1 MDPLVESSDKT
12 QVLEKKKS
20 PLYPDLK
27 DGENDENETRREL
40 LAAEEGGEAKTEEK
54 EEEARKVPVVLA
66 VLAISF
72 GSYIHGTSIVFPDT
86 ALAGIRSSS
95 LKWSNST
102 NSTELGYQ
110 YDDTKDRAWIM
121 GIAAWG
127 MVAGGLLT
135 GPLINGL
142 GRRFASI
149 LGIAIVFAL
158 SYTFF
163 LIATHVYFLIVAR
176 FLAGF
181 GLGISQAVSTV
192 YISEVS
198 TPSLRSTMAVVPA
211 MTGCLGVYT
220 CQLLA
225 FCLPWQ
231 TLAAIFAGCN
241 IPFLCMCLAMPE
253 SPSYLVS
260 KGKVEQAHSVL
271 RRLRGPRWNVT
282 KEVAEITRSLQ
293 TTCNPNA
300 KKVSFG
306 DWLDPTCVRPLII
319 AFALMFFFQMSGI
332 NLMLMFAITIFGQV
346 GQLDAFLSQILVGSA
361 LFASNTLTLI
371 IAGKLP
377 RRVML
382 LTCSLGLSATL
393 AIMGLCYQIDD
404 WEKNCKT
411 EIENLNECERRRGFN
426 VTDCSEENLRE
437 SCSYGLGLLPII
449 TAMVYIFMF
458 NIGYGSL
465 VWMTAT
471 EILPAKIRSSTNGL
485 TVGWTGVMSFL
496 TTFSFPFMLD
506 SSLGGQGCFWIYS
519 AVSFLG
525 FVFIASAV
533 PETSGKTE
541 AEISMLFQKKADN
554 TPEEESLPT
563 PILKCTAGPKKFQ
576 E

>member
-1 MDPLVESSDKT
+1 MSTMDPLMDVEEKT
-12 QVLEKKKS
+12 QVIEKKKL
-20 PLYPDLK
+20 PLYPNLSD
-27 DGENDENETRREL
+27 DAEENETRREL
-40 LAAEEGGEAKTEEK
+40 LSVEEK
-54 EEEARKVPVVLA
+54 EGEKVEEEARKLPVVLA

-86 ALAGIRSSS
+86 ALAGIKSSS
-95 LKWSNST
+95 LRLLESS
-102 NSTELGYQ
+102 NSTELGFH

-135 GPLINGL
+135 GPLINSL

-163 LIATHVYFLIVAR
+163 LIATHVYMLIVAR

-198 TPSLRSTMAVVPA
+198 TPHLRSTMAVVPA

-241 IPFLCMCLAMPE
+241 LPFLFMCLAMPE

-271 RRLRGPRWNVT
+271 RRLRGPRWNVSQ
-282 KEVAEITRSLQ
+282 EVEEIKRSLQ
-293 TTCNPNA
+293 STNTPST
-300 KKVSFG
+300 KKVTLR
-306 DWLDPTCVRPLII
+306 DWLHPTCIRPLII
-319 AFALMFFFQMSGI
+319 AFTLMFFFQMSGI

-382 LTCSLGLSATL
+382 LTCSLGLSITL

-404 WEKNCKT
+404 WEKSCRLEVHSSTDCNGSDG
-411 EIENLNECERRRGFN
+411 LN
-426 VTDCSEENLRE
+426 VTDCSEDDLAE

-496 TTFSFPFMLD
+496 TTFSFPYMLN
-506 SSLGGQGCFWIYS
+506 SKLGGQGCFWMYS
-519 AVSFLG
+519 AVSFVG
-525 FVFIASAV
+525 FIFIASAV

-541 AEISMLFQKKADN
+541 AEISMLFQKK
-554 TPEEESLPT
+554 TESSAEKEVPPT
-563 PILKCTAGPKKFQ
+563 PILKCDPKKLQ

>member
-1 MDPLVESSDKT
+1 MDPLLDSRDKT
-12 QVLEKKKS
+12 EVVEKKKS

-27 DGENDENETRREL
+27 DEDGENEREML
-40 LAAEEGGEAKTEEK
+40 NSDGKEGTNAEEDK
-54 EEEARKVPVVLA
+54 EARQLPVILA

-86 ALAGIRSSS
+86 ALAGIKKSSE
-95 LKWSNST
+95 LWSETT
-102 NSTELGYQ
+102 NSTELGYE
-110 YDDTKDRAWIM
+110 YDDTRDRAWIM

-142 GRRFASI
+142 GRRLASI
-149 LGIAIVFAL
+149 LGIAIVFTL

-163 LIATHVYFLIVAR
+163 LVATHVYMLIVAR

-192 YISEVS
+192 YIAEVS
-198 TPSLRSTMAVVPA
+198 TPKLRSTMAVVPA

-241 IPFLCMCLAMPE
+241 LPFLCMCIAMPE

-282 KEVAEITRSLQ
+282 QEVAEISRSLQ
-293 TTCNPNA
+293 TDNPNE
-300 KKVSFG
+300 KKVSLG
-306 DWLDPTCVRPLII
+306 DWLEPSCIRPLLI
-319 AFALMFFFQMSGI
+319 AFTLMFFFQMSGI

-361 LFASNTLTLI
+361 LFASNTLTLVV
-371 IAGKLP
+371 AGKLP

-382 LTCSLGLSATL
+382 LTCSLGLSVTL
-393 AIMGLCYQIDD
+393 AIMGLCYQLDD
-404 WEKNCKT
+404 WEKSCKK
-411 EIENLNECERRRGFN
+411 ELQDLNSCN
-426 VTDCSEENLRE
+426 TSNATLCSEESLRT

-485 TVGWTGVMSFL
+485 TVGWTGVMSFF
-496 TTFSFPFMLD
+496 TTFSFPYMLN

-519 AVSFLG
+519 VVSFAG
-525 FVFIASAV
+525 FIFIASAV

-541 AEISMLFQKKADN
+541 AQISMLFQKKAECRDHK
-554 TPEEESLPT
+554 ESPPT
-563 PILKCTAGPKKFQ
+563 PILKSDSNKLPG
-576 E
+576 

>member
-1 MDPLVESSDKT
+1 MDPLVEAQDKT
-12 QVLEKKKS
+12 QVVEKKKS

-27 DGENDENETRREL
+27 DDAEENETRRKL
-40 LAAEEGGEAKTEEK
+40 LAGEEGEGTKAEDDS
-54 EEEARKVPVVLA
+54 EARKLPVVLA

-163 LIATHVYFLIVAR
+163 LVATHVYMLIIAR

-198 TPSLRSTMAVVPA
+198 TPSLRATMAVVPA

-231 TLAAIFAGCN
+231 TLAAIFASCN
-241 IPFLCMCLAMPE
+241 LPFLCMCLAMPE

-260 KGKVEQAHSVL
+260 KGKVEQAHTVL
-271 RRLRGPRWNVT
+271 RRLRGPHWNVT

-293 TTCNPNA
+293 TNNPTT
-300 KKVSFG
+300 KKVSFR
-306 DWLDPTCVRPLII
+306 DWLHPTCIRPLII
-319 AFALMFFFQMSGI
+319 AFTLMFFFQMSGI

-382 LTCSLGLSATL
+382 LTCSLGLSITL

-404 WEKNCKT
+404 WEKSCKKEIQDLNNCGR
-411 EIENLNECERRRGFN
+411 EGDLNA
-426 VTDCSEENLRE
+426 TDCSEDDLPE

-496 TTFSFPFMLD
+496 TTFSFPYMLNSD
-506 SSLGGQGCFWIYS
+506 IGGQGCFWIYS
-519 AVSFLG
+519 LVSFAG
-525 FVFIASAV
+525 FIFIASAV

-541 AEISMLFQKKADN
+541 AEISMLFQKKADSS
-554 TPEEESLPT
+554 TEKERPPT
-563 PILKCTAGPKKFQ
+563 PILKSDPKKLQ

>member
-1 MDPLVESSDKT
+1 MDPLVEAQDKT
-12 QVLEKKKS
+12 QVVEKKKS

-27 DGENDENETRREL
+27 DDAEENETRREL
-40 LAAEEGGEAKTEEK
+40 LAGEEGDGTKVEEDS
-54 EEEARKVPVVLA
+54 EARKLPVVLA

-163 LIATHVYFLIVAR
+163 LVATHVYMLIVAR

-198 TPSLRSTMAVVPA
+198 TPSLRATMAVVPA

-231 TLAAIFAGCN
+231 TLAAIFASCN
-241 IPFLCMCLAMPE
+241 LPFLCMCLAMPE

-260 KGKVEQAHSVL
+260 KGKVEQAHIVL
-271 RRLRGPRWNVT
+271 RRLRGPHWNVT

-293 TTCNPNA
+293 TNNPTA
-300 KKVSFG
+300 KKVSLQ
-306 DWLDPTCVRPLII
+306 DWLHPTCIRPLII
-319 AFALMFFFQMSGI
+319 AFTLMFFFQMSGI

-361 LFASNTLTLI
+361 LFASNTLTLF

-382 LTCSLGLSATL
+382 LTCSLGLSITL

-404 WEKNCKT
+404 WEKSCKK
-411 EIENLNECERRRGFN
+411 EIQDLNSCERRSDLN
-426 VTDCSEENLRE
+426 ATDCSEDDLTE

-496 TTFSFPFMLD
+496 TTFSFPYMLNSD
-506 SSLGGQGCFWIYS
+506 LGGQGCFWMYS
-519 AVSFLG
+519 VVSFAG
-525 FVFIASAV
+525 FIFIASAV

-541 AEISMLFQKKADN
+541 AEISMLFQKKADSG
-554 TPEEESLPT
+554 TEKESPPT
-563 PILKCTAGPKKFQ
+563 PILKSDPKKLQ

>member
-1 MDPLVESSDKT
+1 MDPLLELQDKT
-12 QVLEKKKS
+12 QVVEKKKS

-27 DGENDENETRREL
+27 DEENETRREL
-40 LAAEEGGEAKTEEK
+40 LAAEEGVAEEK
-54 EEEARKVPVVLA
+54 REEARKVPVVLA

-86 ALAGIRSSS
+86 ALAGIKSSS

-135 GPLINGL
+135 GPLINSL

-163 LIATHVYFLIVAR
+163 LIATHVYMLIVAR

-241 IPFLCMCLAMPE
+241 VPFLCMCLLMPE

-271 RRLRGPRWNVT
+271 RRLRGPSWNVT
-282 KEVAEITRSLQ
+282 QEVAEITRSLQ
-293 TTCNPNA
+293 TSCNPNA
-300 KKVSFG
+300 KKVSFR
-306 DWLDPTCVRPLII
+306 DWLDPTCVRPLLI

-361 LFASNTLTLI
+361 LFASNTLTLL

-382 LTCSLGLSATL
+382 LTCSLGLSVTL
-393 AIMGLCYQIDD
+393 AVMGLCYQIDD
-404 WEKNCKT
+404 WEKSCKN
-411 EIENLNECERRRGFN
+411 EIQDLSDCQRRSDLN
-426 VTDCSEENLRE
+426 VTDCSEENLTE

-496 TTFSFPFMLD
+496 TTFSFPFMLN

-519 AVSFLG
+519 TVSFVG

-541 AEISMLFQKKADN
+541 AEISMLFQKKADKSSDEKEN
-554 TPEEESLPT
+554 PPT
-563 PILKCTAGPKKFQ
+563 PILKSPPASKSSKNDQPS
-576 E
+576 

>member
-1 MDPLVESSDKT
+1 MDPLVEAQDKT
-12 QVLEKKKS
+12 QVVEKKKS
-20 PLYPDLK
+20 PLYPDLRD
-27 DGENDENETRREL
+27 DGEENETRREL
-40 LAAEEGGEAKTEEK
+40 LAAEEGEGTKVEEDS
-54 EEEARKVPVVLA
+54 EARKLPVLLA

-86 ALAGIRSSS
+86 ALAGIKSSS
-95 LKWSNST
+95 LKWSETT

-163 LIATHVYFLIVAR
+163 LVATHVYMLIVAR

-211 MTGCLGVYT
+211 MTGCLGVYS

-231 TLAAIFAGCN
+231 TLATIFAACN
-241 IPFLCMCLAMPE
+241 LPFLCMCLAMPE

-260 KGKVEQAHSVL
+260 KGKVEQAHTVL
-271 RRLRGPRWNVT
+271 RRLRGPHWNVT
-282 KEVAEITRSLQ
+282 REVAEITRSLQ
-293 TTCNPNA
+293 TNNPNA
-300 KKVSFG
+300 KKVSLR
-306 DWLDPTCVRPLII
+306 DWLHPTCIRPLII
-319 AFALMFFFQMSGI
+319 AFTLMFFFQMSGI

-382 LTCSLGLSATL
+382 LTCSLGLSITL

-404 WEKNCKT
+404 WEKSCKK
-411 EIENLNECERRRGFN
+411 EIQDLNNCERKGDLN
-426 VTDCSEENLRE
+426 ATDCSEDDLTEN
-437 SCSYGLGLLPII
+437 CSYGLGLLPII

-485 TVGWTGVMSFL
+485 TVGWTGVISFL
-496 TTFSFPFMLD
+496 STFSFPYMLNSD
-506 SSLGGQGCFWIYS
+506 LGGQGCFWIYS
-519 AVSFLG
+519 VVSFAG
-525 FVFIASAV
+525 FIFIASAV

-541 AEISMLFQKKADN
+541 AEISMLFQKKGDSS
-554 TPEEESLPT
+554 PEKESPPT
-563 PILKCTAGPKKFQ
+563 PILKSHPKKLQ